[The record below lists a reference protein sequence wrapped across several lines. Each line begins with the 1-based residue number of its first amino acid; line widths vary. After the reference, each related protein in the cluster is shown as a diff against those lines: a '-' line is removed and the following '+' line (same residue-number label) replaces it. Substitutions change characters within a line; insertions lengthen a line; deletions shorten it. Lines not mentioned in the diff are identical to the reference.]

1 MNYLYYCNS
10 AYQILT
16 VMNLHWHRKHAG
28 FEQIKDY
35 DGDLLIQNSFADAA
49 EMKRIIEENG
59 FFRNVYLVDK
69 AFNAGRFHALATL
82 ADLLIPSYYLS
93 SKYGL
98 KRREMNDYAV
108 ITAPKY
114 STLISAIWRLNPK
127 AKLHLYEDGTAAYF
141 GALDLTPESRLYKKY
156 YQTLNYGRS
165 FSDFEHIY
173 LNDGSLFTGTQTEK
187 VVSIPKFDEALLSE
201 IRACFSSYLNGEDT
215 RDKDIFYIAQYLN
228 NRDINIFI
236 DGLLSDLEEYKEHI
250 LYIPHPRHQDEKT
263 YNFAYASKKQIWEL
277 KQLDI
282 QGLSEKMLIAIHS
295 TACFTPKIL
304 FDEEPYLLLFYKLC
318 EDKVTYRDERFD
330 AFVERF
336 IRTYRDPSKI
346 LIPESKEELLS
357 YVKEF
362 VERKEKN

>member
-16 VMNLHWHRKHAG
+16 VMNLHWHRKYAG
-28 FEQIKDY
+28 FEHIDNY
-35 DGDLLIQNSFADAA
+35 GGDLLIQNSFADAP
-49 EMKRIIEENG
+49 EMKRILEEHG
-59 FFRNVYLVDK
+59 FFRHVYLVDK
-69 AFNAGRFHALATL
+69 AFNAGKFHALATL

-98 KRREMNDYAV
+98 KKNEMNDYAV

-127 AKLHLYEDGTAAYF
+127 AKLHLFEDGTAAYF
-141 GALDLTPESRLYKKY
+141 GALDLLPESRLYKKY

-165 FSDFEHIY
+165 FADFEYIY
-173 LNDGSLFTGTQTEK
+173 LNDASLFTGTQKEK
-187 VVSIPKFDEALLSE
+187 ARSIPKFDETLLNK
-201 IRACFSSYLNGEDT
+201 IREAFSGYLNGEDT

-228 NRDINIFI
+228 NKEINIFI
-236 DGLLSDLEEYKEHI
+236 DGLLSDLEEYKDHI

-263 YNFAYASKKQIWEL
+263 YNFAYANKKQIWEL

-282 QGLSEKMLIAIHS
+282 EDLSGKMLIAIHS

-304 FDEEPYLLLFYKLC
+304 YDKEPYLLLFYKLC

-330 AFVERF
+330 EFVERF
-336 IRTYRDPSKI
+336 IKTYRDPSKI
-346 LIPESKEELLS
+346 LIPESKDELLGC
-357 YVKEF
+357 VKEF